1 MLDLALQDAF
11 ERAIEGPDHPAGARR
26 DSGDHNEEAHLVHRA
41 PEAAEPAGDEIAD
54 EAGAEPQAHRRRDHA
69 CRRDLRNQLQADGG
83 EIELAGGDDDEI
95 GEQPPPCRRIAGRR
109 SCRARHDQIG
119 QGDAEAAERHLGDGR
134 RLHSALLLPCPECDG
149 ERCEGEYHKGV
160 KGLEPGH
167 RDLALPNNEIDGPV
181 GVVASPQRDGVA
193 LLLVGGPEHRDR
205 QKQRDQRQDRAP
217 FVAVERL
224 LVESGGLGLVH
235 LVRRQHGRGVE
246 VESERDRHPDA
257 GGGKSI
263 MPAQLLAERAA
274 DEGREERTDIDT
286 DVKDRIGA
294 VAPMVA
300 RRVEAADLGRDVGL
314 EGAIAENEREE
325 RQQEQRF
332 ECHHEMADRHQPGA
346 KDHGATLTEQAIR
359 KPASKE
365 GGQINKPSIETIN
378 LRCEGLHAERA
389 EYAFEHAAHCAEP
402 DEVVMAGQQQ
412 VLHHVK
418 DEQRAHSVIGKALP
432 HLGGEQEGQPAR
444 MAEEIALGSNAIGA

>member
-1 MLDLALQDAF
+1 MANNNVLDLALQDTF
-11 ERAIEGPDHPAGARR
+11 ERAIEGPD
-26 DSGDHNEEAHLVHRA
+26 
-41 PEAAEPAGDEIAD
+41 
-54 EAGAEPQAHRRRDHA
+54 
-69 CRRDLRNQLQADGG
+69 
-83 EIELAGGDDDEI
+83 
-95 GEQPPPCRRIAGRR
+95 
-109 SCRARHDQIG
+109 
-119 QGDAEAAERHLGDGR
+119 
-134 RLHSALLLPCPECDG
+134 
-149 ERCEGEYHKGV
+149 
-160 KGLEPGH
+160 
-167 RDLALPNNEIDGPV
+167 
-181 GVVASPQRDGVA
+181 
-193 LLLVGGPEHRDR
+193 
-205 QKQRDQRQDRAP
+205 
-217 FVAVERL
+217 
-224 LVESGGLGLVH
+224 VH

-246 VESERDRHPDA
+246 VESERDRHTDA

-346 KDHGATLTEQAIR
+346 KDHGAALTEEVIR

-389 EYAFEHAAHCAEP
+389 EYPPRNDGC
-402 DEVVMAGQQQ
+402 G
-412 VLHHVK
+412 
-418 DEQRAHSVIGKALP
+418 R
-432 HLGGEQEGQPAR
+432 
-444 MAEEIALGSNAIGA
+444 LGSLMVMEFSKRWKPIWRAL